1 MSLKEFWFG
10 LVNSIPAVASQV
22 CLALPC
28 NLGTTQLT
36 APVGARTLVNF
47 GYVCRNFG
55 LSVWNPPSLFF
66 GMAGAGDLVLEL
78 HFYMT

>member
-1 MSLKEFWFG
+1 MSLEEFWFG
-10 LVNSIPAVASQV
+10 LVNSIPAVAFQV

-47 GYVCRNFG
+47 GYVCRCG
-55 LSVWNPPSLFF
+55 TPPPSFS
-66 GMAGAGDLVLEL
+66 LEWQARAIW
-78 HFYMT
+78 FWSYIFI